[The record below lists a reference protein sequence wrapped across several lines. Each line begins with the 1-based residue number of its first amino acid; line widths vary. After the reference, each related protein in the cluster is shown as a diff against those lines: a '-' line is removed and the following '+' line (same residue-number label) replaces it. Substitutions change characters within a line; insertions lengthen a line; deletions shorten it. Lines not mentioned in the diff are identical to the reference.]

1 MKDTLTQ
8 VQQRARAYWF
18 ADGLNEIISGIFAA
32 LYGGLI
38 LILLRTRAE
47 SGAAQKDMLSTTANI
62 FLLVGV
68 FLTPVLLRWMKER
81 STYPRSGYVAY
92 PELKPAE
99 RLRRVIPAM
108 IITFLLVVLLAVS
121 MLASAH
127 ARLWVFASM
136 TWLPTAMGVLFGV
149 ILIRSAR
156 ATGLS
161 RHFLLGCLSLVTAA
175 WLGWR
180 SLPLMSR
187 LSLGLFAGDGF
198 GPMPPE
204 TAWVMQDLMTA
215 VYSNAAL
222 LLILMG
228 IAALVLGMVARYN
241 YLREIKNARPE

>member
-1 MKDTLTQ
+1 MKDPLTQ

-18 ADGLNEIISGIFAA
+18 ADGLNEIVSGIFAA
-32 LYGGLI
+32 LYGGLM
-38 LILLRTRAE
+38 LLESRAE
-47 SGAAQKDMLSTTANI
+47 SGTPQKDMLSTTGDI

-68 FLTPVLLRWMKER
+68 FLSIFLLRWMKER

-92 PELKPAE
+92 PELKFAE
-99 RLRRVIPAM
+99 RLRRVIPIM
-108 IITFLLVVLLAVS
+108 IIVSLLVVLLAIS
-121 MLASAH
+121 MLASVH

-136 TWLPTAMGVLFGV
+136 TWLPTAISLLFGV
-149 ILIRSAR
+149 IFIRSAR
-156 ATGLS
+156 ETGLT
-161 RHFLLGCLSLVTAA
+161 RHFLLAGISLVTAI

-187 LSLGLFAGDGF
+187 LSLGLFVGDGF

-204 TAWVMQDLMTA
+204 TAWVMQDLMTT

-222 LLILMG
+222 WLIVMG
-228 IAALVLGMVARYN
+228 IAAFILGALARYN

>member
-8 VQQRARAYWF
+8 VQQHARAYWF
-18 ADGLNEIISGIFAA
+18 ADGLNEIVSGIFAA

-38 LILLRTRAE
+38 LLITRAE
-47 SGAAQKDMLSTTANI
+47 SGAPPKDMLSTTADI

-81 STYPRSGYVAY
+81 GTYPRSGYVAY
-92 PELKPAE
+92 PELKFAE

-108 IITFLLVVLLAVS
+108 IIAFLLVVLVATFII
-121 MLASAH
+121 ASAQT
-127 ARLWVFASM
+127 RLWVFASM
-136 TWLPTAMGVLFGV
+136 AWLPTAMGVLFGV
-149 ILIRSAR
+149 IFIRSAR
-156 ATGLS
+156 ETGLT
-161 RHFLLGCLSLVTAA
+161 RHFLLGSISLATAI

-180 SLPLMSR
+180 TLPFLSR
-187 LSLGLFAGDGF
+187 ISLGMFAGDGF

-204 TAWVMQDLMTA
+204 TAWVMQDLMTT

-222 LLILMG
+222 LLIIMG
-228 IAALVLGMVARYN
+228 IAAFILGALARYN